1 MMNKEHLQVVPSE
14 FLICPIIECSGAA
27 NVNASKIND
36 FLQNFIQELK
46 SLCEKLNNTV
56 ITIAPI
62 KFNSKAEFY
71 KINGTIPVDVRNY
84 IYEPVDFDGIADIK
98 SVVELLESRFTTKK
112 KGGLFN
118 SKRLIPPIV
127 LFISDGYFEGEVII
141 RRGLFKVA
149 TKFAI
154 AFNVPNYESLS
165 TVVGSR
171 EAVICVND
179 TPNDYAAKQ
188 VINWIVDTIAK
199 YDRNE
204 ADKYW
209 NLVLSGESQCFK
221 ITNKVHNDDL
231 FIGVGDDE
239 QVVIIDN
246 LEGQY
251 CIDSSFSKD
260 DLETLKDILT
270 DKDNYIHYIFKGGS
284 ELFVLWRN
292 TQESET
298 HCHVIAPQACHI
310 ELPLELDSTDDLF

>member
-1 MMNKEHLQVVPSE
+1 MNKEQLQVVPSE
-14 FLICPIIECSGAA
+14 FLICPIIECSGAM

-46 SLCEKLNNTV
+46 TLCETLNNTV

-71 KINGTIPVDVRNY
+71 KINGTIPVNVRNY

-98 SVVELLESRFTTKK
+98 SVVELLESCFISKE
-112 KGGLFN
+112 KGGWFD
-118 SKRLIPPIV
+118 SRRLIPPTIV
-127 LFISDGYFEGEVII
+127 LFISDGHFEGEAIV
-141 RRGLFKVA
+141 RRGWFKAA

-154 AFNVPNYESLS
+154 AFNAPNYESLS
-165 TVVGSR
+165 SVVGSR
-171 EAVICVND
+171 EAVIRVND
-179 TPNDYAAKQ
+179 TPDGCAAKV
-188 VINWIVDTIAK
+188 VIDWIVDTIAK
-199 YDRNE
+199 YDRNA
-204 ADKYW
+204 ADEYW

-221 ITNKVHNDDL
+221 IIEKVHNDDL
-231 FIGVGDDE
+231 FIGVGDDD

-251 CIDSSFSKD
+251 CIDIGFSRD

-270 DKDNYIHYIFKGGS
+270 DEDNHIHYIFKGGS

-298 HCHVIAPQACHI
+298 HCHVIAHQACYI
-310 ELPLELDSTDDLF
+310 GFLELDSTDIF